1 MPDSLPA
8 FPSSS
13 DPAQSAETER
23 REILLSLRDIRQSYH
38 RGGNADLLVLDDV
51 SIDVASGEIVGLL
64 GRAGSGKSMLLRI
77 MAGLMAP
84 TSGAVMWRGVAL
96 HGPVAGI
103 AMVFQSGAL
112 FPWLSVQDNVE
123 LVLETQGIA
132 RKEREARAR
141 EAINLIGL
149 GGHENAWPRE
159 LSGGMAQRAG
169 LARALSVRPD
179 LLLMDEPF
187 SALDV
192 LTAENL
198 RTDLVELWCENKL
211 PVKSILMVTHSIE
224 EAVLMCDRI
233 LVFAANPGRVEHEVR
248 VPLPHPRHRDDPAFR
263 EFVDQ
268 IYGLMTRRAPVLS
281 EADLPEEVGAV
292 PVSAA
297 PVYVAIAPVTIGS
310 MVGLIEGLAA
320 PPLNGRADLPLL
332 AEKAQLELDDLFPLV
347 EALQLLGFAEL
358 EDGDIL
364 LTEEGTHFSTS
375 EFDERKT
382 ILRHALLQQVP
393 LAKAICTVLD
403 ERPNHAADAGRFR
416 EELCES
422 MSPGYATQTLQTII
436 DWARYAELFDFD
448 EDADQFFL
456 DEDEEP
462 RRTGR

>member
-1 MPDSLPA
+1 MPDSFSAP
-8 FPSSS
+8 PSPEPVD
-13 DPAQSAETER
+13 DPAEADERET
-23 REILLSLRDIRQSYH
+23 LLSLRAIRQCYH
-38 RGGNADLLVLDDV
+38 RGASADLLVLDDV
-51 SIDVASGEIVGLL
+51 SMDIVSGEIVGLL
-64 GRAGSGKSMLLRI
+64 GRSGSGKSMLLRI

-84 TSGAVMWRGVAL
+84 TSGAVIWRGEPL
-96 HGPVAGI
+96 HGPVPGI
-103 AMVFQSGAL
+103 AMVFQSSAL

-123 LVLETQGIA
+123 LVLEAQGVA
-132 RKEREARAR
+132 RKAREVRAR
-141 EAINLIGL
+141 EAIDLIGA

-169 LARALSVRPD
+169 LARALSVLPD

-187 SALDV
+187 SSLDV

-198 RTDLVELWCENKL
+198 RTDLVELWCEDKL
-211 PVKSILMVTHSIE
+211 PVKSMLMVTHSIE

-233 LVFAANPGRVEHEVR
+233 LVFAANPGRVEYVVT
-248 VPLPHPRHRDDPAFR
+248 VPLPHPRLRDDPAFR
-263 EFVDQ
+263 ELVDQ

-281 EADLPEEVGAV
+281 EADLPEDGVV
-292 PVSAA
+292 VTPPA
-297 PVYVAIAPVTIGS
+297 PAYVAIAPVTIGS

-320 PPLNGRADLPLL
+320 APLNGRADLPLL

-364 LTEEGTHFSTS
+364 LTEEGVRFPVS

-393 LAKAICTVLD
+393 LVKAICVALD
-403 ERPNHAADAGRFR
+403 ERPNHVVDAGRFR
-416 EELCES
+416 EELCDG
-422 MSPGYATQTLQTII
+422 MSPGYASQTLQTVV

-456 DEDEEP
+456 DEDGES
-462 RRTGR
+462 GRAAR

>member
-1 MPDSLPA
+1 MPDSFSEP
-8 FPSSS
+8 PS
-13 DPAQSAETER
+13 PLAGAGSAETGER
-23 REILLSLRDIRQSYH
+23 ETLLSVRDIRQSYH

-51 SIDVASGEIVGLL
+51 SVDIAAGEIVGLL
-64 GRAGSGKSMLLRI
+64 GRSGSGKSMLLRI
-77 MAGLMAP
+77 MAGLVAP
-84 TSGAVMWRGVAL
+84 TSGVVTWRGEVL
-96 HGPVAGI
+96 RGPVSGI
-103 AMVFQSGAL
+103 AMVFQSSAL

-123 LVLETQGIA
+123 LVLEAQGIA
-132 RKEREARAR
+132 RKEREALAR
-141 EAINLIGL
+141 EAIDLIGL
-149 GGHENAWPRE
+149 GGHEKAWPRE

-187 SALDV
+187 SSLDV

-198 RTDLVELWCENKL
+198 RTDLVELWCEQKL
-211 PVKSILMVTHSIE
+211 PVKSMLMVTHSIE

-233 LVFAANPGRVEHEVR
+233 LLFTANPGRVEHEVP
-248 VPLPHPRHRDDPAFR
+248 VSLPHPRHRDGLAFR
-263 EFVDQ
+263 ELVDR

-281 EADLPEEVGAV
+281 EADLPEGGL
-292 PVSAA
+292 SAPA
-297 PVYVAIAPVTIGS
+297 SGSVYSAIAPVTIGS

-364 LTEEGTHFSTS
+364 LTEEGARFSMS

-393 LAKAICTVLD
+393 LAKAICNILD
-403 ERPNHAADAGRFR
+403 ERPNHVADAGRFR
-416 EELCES
+416 DELCEG
-422 MSPGYATQTLQTII
+422 MSPGYAAQTLQTLVG
-436 DWARYAELFDFD
+436 WARYAELFDFD

-456 DEDEEP
+456 DDEIS
-462 RRTGR
+462 RAGL